1 MLTADNRPSNTIA
14 HKTARKEKEMMTEI
28 VLGVLTLLFSVI
40 GWLLSNKDMKQAKEI
55 EILFKK
61 HDDDAAALAALKLE
75 IAKEH
80 YLKHELDARFQQL
93 DTTFREGFD
102 GLRSEF
108 KELGRILIGHI
119 TKEDV

>member
-1 MLTADNRPSNTIA
+1 
-14 HKTARKEKEMMTEI
+14 MMTEI
-28 VLGVLTLLFSVI
+28 VLCVLTLLFSVI